1 MNMQNEDHEGK
12 TLVFSPSG
20 FILKLIFTIV
30 LTIGMGSVTKDGMAE
45 SGGMAYVIFSYAM
58 YFVMFWFL
66 ATLFG
71 FCLRATGNYLIAV
84 ILMVVLLVLLV
95 FGSQWL
101 TEKNPSAGTITGIVF
116 LLALIWLPINDV
128 RKAIIYFKNTV

>member
-1 MNMQNEDHEGK
+1 MKDGEHEGK
-12 TLVFSPSG
+12 TVIFSPSG
-20 FILKLIFTIV
+20 FILKLIFSIA
-30 LTIGMGSVTKDGMAE
+30 LTIGMGAVTKDGMAE
-45 SGGMAYVIFSYAM
+45 SGGIAYVIFSYAL

-84 ILMVVLLVLLV
+84 ILMVVLLVLLA

-101 TEKNPSAGTITGIVF
+101 SEKNPSAGTIAGIVF
-116 LLALIWLPINDV
+116 LIALIWLPINDV
-128 RKAIIYFKNTV
+128 RKAIIYFKNTI

>member
-1 MNMQNEDHEGK
+1 MKNEEYEEK

-20 FILKLIFTIV
+20 FILKIIFAV
-30 LTIGMGSVTKDGMAE
+30 ALTIGMGSFTKEGMAE
-45 SGGMAYVIFSYAM
+45 SGGIAYVIFSHAL
-58 YFVMFWFL
+58 YFVMFWFT

-71 FCLRATGNYLIAV
+71 FCLRATGNYIVAI
-84 ILMVVLLVLLV
+84 ILMVVLLFLLA

-101 TEKNPSAGTITGIVF
+101 TEKNPSLGTIGGIIF

-128 RKAIIYFKNTV
+128 RKAIIYFKNTI